1 MTTALPDGAATAAG
15 GSRGGAPEEG
25 RTGIARPQRI
35 ALTVEEAAECLGIGR
50 TLMYSL
56 VSSGAVESV
65 TIGRLRRIPAD
76 ALARYIERLR
86 AAGKAG
92 EAA

>member
-1 MTTALPDGAATAAG
+1 MTTAPPDGAATAAG
-15 GSRGGAPEEG
+15 GSLGGASEE
-25 RTGIARPQRI
+25 RSTGFARPQRI
-35 ALTVEEAAECLGIGR
+35 VLTVEEAAECLKIGR

-76 ALARYIERLR
+76 ALTRYVEGLR